1 MSLLKEEY
9 MAKDNVRD
17 FLLRQRILLMC
28 DCGKLFYK
36 NSKFSD
42 EGIIYAIV
50 ENEFS
55 KKYSNKKIYRG
66 QVKQLLAEATLND
79 SCPDCYKKF
88 K

>member
-1 MSLLKEEY
+1 MSLLKDEY

-17 FLLRQRILLMC
+17 FLLQQKILLRC

-36 NSKFSD
+36 SPNFSD
-42 EGIIYAIV
+42 ERIIYAIV
-50 ENEFS
+50 EKEFS
-55 KKYSNKKIYRG
+55 KKYSNKKIYRD

-79 SCPDCYKKF
+79 FCPDCYKKF